1 MTALSLVHPE
11 FTSGFFGRVRVAHV
25 FLFFVFSYYV
35 SLSSEFRVVMSITIS
50 ARCLNRFYLQL
61 FVGRLVFY
69 LRYLCLFTYSGVL
82 HISVLCFCFTFLR
95 LVYPMLP
102 VSVDCPFLIAPSVF
116 SNVYLETINDN
127 VDKRWRSLHSRCIFT
142 FSSSCEGM

>member
-69 LRYLCLFTYSGVL
+69 LRYLCLFTYSGVQ
-82 HISVLCFCFTFLR
+82 HISVSSGVCRRIHVLFTLYVF
-95 LVYPMLP
+95 VYVLW
-102 VSVDCPFLIAPSVF
+102 CPTHIC
-116 SNVYLETINDN
+116 I
-127 VDKRWRSLHSRCIFT
+127 SRCL
-142 FSSSCEGM
+142 